1 MIMPKC
7 QYRVNLAEII
17 SIGLDPDLETQLLGL
32 MLMATIYLMVLRL
45 YVIVASSTFLAKKV
59 NPF

>member
-17 SIGLDPDLETQLLGL
+17 PIGLDPDLETQLLGL
-32 MLMATIYLMVLRL
+32 MLMATIYLMVLRQ
-45 YVIVASSTFLAKKV
+45 YVIVASSTFLAK
-59 NPF
+59 

>member
-1 MIMPKC
+1 MRMPKF

-45 YVIVASSTFLAKKV
+45 YDTGANSTFLAKKV
-59 NPF
+59 HPF